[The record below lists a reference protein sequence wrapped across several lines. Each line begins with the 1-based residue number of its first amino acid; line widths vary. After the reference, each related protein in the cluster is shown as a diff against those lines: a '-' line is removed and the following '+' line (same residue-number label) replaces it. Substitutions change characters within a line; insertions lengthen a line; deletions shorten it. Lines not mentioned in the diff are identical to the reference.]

1 MICAQIKATLP
12 CDIQRVWEV
21 VTSVEQYAWR
31 SDLSRTEVRNEK
43 EFVEY
48 TKDDF
53 ATRFTVTAAEP
64 YRRWEFELEN
74 RNLKG
79 RWIGRFTPKGAETE
93 VEFTEYVTVK
103 KFFLRL
109 FARFYLNRQQT
120 RFLSDLKQTLLR

>member
-1 MICAQIKATLP
+1 MICAQIEATLP

-43 EFVEY
+43 EFIEY
-48 TKDDF
+48 AKNGF
-53 ATRFTVTAAEP
+53 ATWFTVTSAEP

-74 RNLKG
+74 SNLKG
-79 RWIGRFTPKGAETE
+79 RWIGKFTPKGAGTE

-103 KFFLRL
+103 NAFLRP
-109 FARFYLNRQQT
+109 FVRFYLNRQQA
-120 RFLSDLKQTLLR
+120 RFLSDLKRALLR